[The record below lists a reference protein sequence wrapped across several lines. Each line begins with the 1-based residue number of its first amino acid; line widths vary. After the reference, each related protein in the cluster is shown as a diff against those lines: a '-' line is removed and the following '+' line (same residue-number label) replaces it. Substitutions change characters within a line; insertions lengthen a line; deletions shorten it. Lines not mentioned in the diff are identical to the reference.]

1 MTIGGRLRLFPFR
14 RNLRP
19 QLARGG
25 TSNAIVVPAAQAQ
38 RYVGQGQWIRHWVW
52 SGLTGM
58 LIGML
63 FRSMLVVLGS
73 VKRMA
78 VRDLGM
84 VGCFFMMPG
93 LRMFGG
99 LSVVSGGMFV
109 MFSGFFVVFV
119 NCVLF
124 HD

>member
-1 MTIGGRLRLFPFR
+1 
-14 RNLRP
+14 
-19 QLARGG
+19 
-25 TSNAIVVPAAQAQ
+25 
-38 RYVGQGQWIRHWVW
+38 
-52 SGLTGM
+52 M

-109 MFSGFFVVFV
+109 MFSSFLVVFM
-119 NCVLF
+119 NRVLF